1 MSRRRSSRDP
11 TPETHAGPP
20 PTRPTRDPARS
31 PDLEGSPDGAGS
43 SGSGP
48 SGHGQ
53 AGQGPTEPGA
63 AAVSSAQAP
72 PAAHRPD
79 AGEAAEALT
88 PEMRRD
94 FAVVVPA
101 FDEAP
106 VVGDAVRAL
115 REAFRRYGLE
125 GEVVV
130 VDDGSTDGTA
140 DVAVEAGGGWSALTV
155 VSHRSNLGKT
165 EAIVTGAVATE
176 RTWLV
181 LFDADLQHEP
191 DEVPRFLLGLQQG
204 SDIVTGRK
212 VGAYDKG
219 VVSSAYNAMSRALFN
234 VPVSDLNSMKAFR
247 REILEE
253 VHLRHDWHRF
263 FVVLAHARGWSVSE
277 IDITLYPRRA
287 GTSKFQG
294 PWRIVVGLLDLIS
307 VYFMLAFS
315 RKPLLLFGATGVAL
329 LSAGLGVGFVAI
341 WLRFVEGVGFR
352 PLLYLVMLL
361 VTVGVLLLG
370 VGLLAEM
377 VAQLRDETDRLRGRI
392 EGRR

>member
-1 MSRRRSSRDP
+1 MARPSSRDP
-11 TPETHAGPP
+11 ISETHAV
-20 PTRPTRDPARS
+20 TRSTSAS
-31 PDLEGSPDGAGS
+31 TV
-43 SGSGP
+43 
-48 SGHGQ
+48 
-53 AGQGPTEPGA
+53 GQGGPGA
-63 AAVSSAQAP
+63 PTPELLAHAP
-72 PAAHRPD
+72 PATPRPD
-79 AGEAAEALT
+79 ALEAAEALT
-88 PEMRRD
+88 TEMRRD

-115 REAFRRYGLE
+115 REAFRHYRLE
-125 GEVVV
+125 GEVIV
-130 VDDGSTDGTA
+130 VDDGSVDGTA
-140 DVAVEAGGGWSALTV
+140 DVALEAGGGWSALTV
-155 VSHRSNLGKT
+155 VRHRANLGKT
-165 EAIVTGAVATE
+165 EAMVTGAAATE

-191 DEVPRFLLGLQQG
+191 AEIPRFLLGLQQG
-204 SDIVTGRK
+204 KDIVTGRK

-219 VVSSAYNAMSRALFN
+219 VVSSTYNAMSRALFN

-247 REILEE
+247 REILDE

-277 IDITLYPRRA
+277 IDITLHPRRA
-287 GTSKFQG
+287 GVSKFQG

-315 RKPLLLFGATGVAL
+315 RKPLLLFGATGVVL
-329 LSAGLGVGFVAI
+329 LSAGLGVGFVAL